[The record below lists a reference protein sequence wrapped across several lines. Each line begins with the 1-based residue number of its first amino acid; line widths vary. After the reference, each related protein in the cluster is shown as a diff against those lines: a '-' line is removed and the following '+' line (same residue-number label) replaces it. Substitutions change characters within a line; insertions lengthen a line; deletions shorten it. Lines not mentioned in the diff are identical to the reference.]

1 MLKLM
6 SESNLRPNGVDPIAG
21 GLSVGAEKP
30 RGYGCWGWIL
40 GHLPRVS
47 PVVWLTFERITQQA
61 LSLILFAVL
70 APILGPRPYGLFAI
84 VMIFVGFCEWIL
96 LEGAV
101 EALVTVD
108 NLDHLHTTVA
118 NLTNSLVALVF
129 GVAMLVSALAGFD
142 LEHLAVVG
150 DPPVG
155 GQ

>member
-1 MLKLM
+1 MYAKAYDRKQP
-6 SESNLRPNGVDPIAG
+6 SAKRSRPIAG
-21 GLSVGAEKP
+21 RLSVGAEKP

-40 GHLPRVS
+40 VRLPRVS

-84 VMIFVGFCEWIL
+84 VMIFVGFCESMV

-108 NLDHLHTTVA
+108 NLDHLHTTAA
-118 NLTNSLVALVF
+118 NLTNGLVALVF
-129 GVAMLVSALAGFD
+129 GLAMFALRTCDRCSDA
-142 LEHLAVVG
+142 
-150 DPPVG
+150 
-155 GQ
+155 